1 MTELLPRK
9 VAFAPG
15 EAVRI
20 EVRGPT
26 SGTVRVWHLGELV
39 SQTPYAGGDI
49 ELSSLPEGGYTV
61 ELGELATAIQ
71 IAADPRARL
80 RYGFVADF
88 APGKEIASVSDLV
101 RRLHLTG
108 VMFYDWAWR
117 HADLLGGGENYDDPL
132 GQPISLATVRALI
145 DATHAAGSRALGY
158 AAVYGVGPG
167 EWADW
172 SHYGLLKADGTYWS
186 LGDFLYVVDPAAPDW
201 LRHFTGDLV
210 KATSL
215 GFDGFHLDQYGW
227 PKVAIRAD
235 GALVDVANSF
245 VAMLDGVRAALP
257 EAHLVF
263 NNVNDFPTRLT
274 AKTGQDAVY
283 IEPWAPQL
291 TLQSL
296 ADTVTR
302 ARLYGEGKPVV
313 LAAYQHV
320 YESAPTD
327 AADRA
332 TALTM
337 ATLFSHGATQILA
350 GEADRLLTDPYYVR
364 NHVMEPSTRD
374 LLKRWYDFLVAHD
387 ELLMPPELTEVTH
400 SYVGSYNGDLDV
412 RFEGAEVSS
421 TAEPGKVWRRV
432 VRAGG
437 RLVVHHIN
445 LSAQVDTL
453 WDAPRNATVA
463 QLGTLQVRRL
473 GDRKPRIR
481 VADPDDL
488 GRLLDVSASFDAD
501 YAVATLPPL
510 RVGSLSSLILA
521 EFRSSLALLLAACG
535 FIGGDPRAAGL

>member
-9 VAFAPG
+9 SSFVPG
-15 EAVRI
+15 EAARI
-20 EVRGPT
+20 EVRGNAT
-26 SGTVRVWHLGELV
+26 GAVRVWHLGDLV
-39 SQTPYAGGDI
+39 FEVPYAGGDI
-49 ELSSLPEGGYTV
+49 ILPPLPEGGYSV
-61 ELGELATAIQ
+61 ELGELATAID

-80 RYGFVADF
+80 RYGFVAAF
-88 APGKEIASVSDLV
+88 EPGKDVAGVSDLI

-117 HADLLGGGENYDDPL
+117 HADLMGGGKQYDDPL
-132 GQPISLATVRALI
+132 GQPIALSTVRDLI
-145 DATHAAGSRALGY
+145 DATHTAGSRALGY
-158 AAVYGVGPG
+158 AAVYGVGPD
-167 EWADW
+167 EWAQW
-172 SHYGLLKADGTYWS
+172 SHDGLLKADGTNWS

-210 KATSL
+210 KAATSL

-227 PKVAIRAD
+227 PKTAIRAD
-235 GALVDVANSF
+235 GTLVDTAASF
-245 VAMLDGVRAALP
+245 VAMIEGVRAALP
-257 EAHLVF
+257 DAHLVF

-274 AKTGQDAVY
+274 AKAAQDAVY
-283 IEPWAPQL
+283 IEPWAPQV

-320 YESAPTD
+320 YESAP
-327 AADRA
+327 AEVADRA

-337 ATLFSHGATQILA
+337 AMLFSHGATQILA

-432 VRAGG
+432 VRAGS
-437 RLVVHHIN
+437 RLVVHLIN
-445 LSAQVDTL
+445 LCGQVDTL
-453 WDAPRNATVA
+453 WDAPRNEMRDPGAA
-463 QLGTLQVRRL
+463 ALQVRPLCGRN
-473 GDRKPRIR
+473 PSVR
-481 VADPDDL
+481 VADPDGL
-488 GRLLDVSASFDAD
+488 GRLHLLDGGEAD
-501 YAVATLPPL
+501 GMWGAALPPL
-510 RVGSLSSLILA
+510 NVWQMIVVDL
-521 EFRSSLALLLAACG
+521 
-535 FIGGDPRAAGL
+535 